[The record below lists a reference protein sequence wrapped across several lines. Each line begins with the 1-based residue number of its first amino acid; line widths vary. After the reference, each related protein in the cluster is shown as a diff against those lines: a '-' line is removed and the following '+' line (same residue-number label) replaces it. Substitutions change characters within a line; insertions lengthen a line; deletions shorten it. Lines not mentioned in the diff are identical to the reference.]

1 VDSLYQERKAMTDSS
16 REPPVLSQLQP
27 FTWSTEDGVAYE
39 AALEAING
47 AVGAYS
53 ALIAAE
59 EAKPDPDPRVIAE
72 ARAGQAECARWREQ
86 LHPADRAAVAET
98 RRRFSQL
105 EREVGDS
112 LNE

>member
-1 VDSLYQERKAMTDSS
+1 MTDLPG
-16 REPPVLSQLQP
+16 EPSVLSQLQP
-27 FTWSTEDGVAYE
+27 FTWSSEDSVAYE

-59 EAKPDPDPRVIAE
+59 EASQAPDREAIDA
-72 ARAGQAECARWREQ
+72 ARAGQADCARWRDD
-86 LHPADRAAVAET
+86 LDPADRAVVAET

-105 EREVGDS
+105 ARDLRGGRDH
-112 LNE
+112 